1 MVVGEVAERTDVA
14 IIGAGPGGYTAAL
27 RCAALG
33 KSVVLIERQAVGG
46 TCLNVGCIP
55 SKVLIHAADTAH
67 LAHRSAAWGVHLEAT
82 IDAHQIQVHSASVV
96 QTLTNGVAGLLA
108 NAGVTVWAGEAHF
121 ARPNRLAVTIGDQ
134 VKHLEFTD
142 VVIATGSAP
151 IEVPGLAFDH
161 EFVLDSTDAVRL
173 ARVPAHLV
181 VVGGGYIGVEL
192 GTAWAKLGAKVTIV
206 ESAERL
212 LPAMDKRLAQV
223 VQRRLASLDVDVLT
237 RTMAVSASN
246 GAITTRP
253 VTGGDEVSIV
263 CDAVLVAVGRRP
275 QLDGLGI
282 DRLAVTQA
290 ASGHLVVDAQRRAG
304 AHVFAIGDVVA
315 GPALAH
321 KATAEAIV
329 VADTI
334 AGNAASFDPAA
345 IPEVVFSDP
354 ELISVGVRA
363 DHAAETG
370 YEVTSFR
377 FPFAAGSRSRTIDDT
392 AGFVQLIADTHGTI
406 VGAQAAGAGVSELAG
421 ELSLAIEMAATI
433 DDLALT
439 IHPHPTMSEAIGEA
453 AMGLAGRPLHV
464 HR

>member
-33 KSVVLIERQAVGG
+33 KSVVLVEREALGG

-67 LAHRSAAWGVHLEAT
+67 LAHRSTAWGVQLEAT
-82 IDAHQIQVHSASVV
+82 VDAHQIQVHSASVV

-121 ARPNRLAVTIGDQ
+121 ARPNRLAVTTGDQ

-142 VVIATGSAP
+142 VVIATGSTP
-151 IEVPGLAFDH
+151 IEVPGLGFDH
-161 EFVLDSTDAVRL
+161 QFVLDSTDAVRL
-173 ARVPAHLV
+173 DRVPEHLV

-206 ESAERL
+206 EAAKRL

-223 VQRRLASLDVDVLT
+223 VQRRLSSINVEVLT
-237 RTMAVSASN
+237 ATMAVSASDST
-246 GAITTRP
+246 ITIRS
-253 VTGGDEVSIV
+253 VAGRDETSIG

-282 DRLAVTQA
+282 DRLGVKQSS
-290 ASGHLVVDAQRRAG
+290 SGHLVVDAQRRA
-304 AHVFAIGDVVA
+304 APHVYAIGDVVA

-334 AGNAASFDPAA
+334 AGQSAAFDPTA

-354 ELISVGVRA
+354 ELVSVGVTA
-363 DHAAETG
+363 DHAAEAG
-370 YEVTSFR
+370 YEVATFA
-377 FPFAAGSRSRTIDDT
+377 FGFAAGSRSRTIDDT
-392 AGFVQLIADTHGTI
+392 AGFVQLIADAQGTI

-421 ELSLAIEMAATI
+421 ELTLAIEMAATV
-433 DDLALT
+433 DDLAMT